1 MFFWFF
7 PAQVHRHTN
16 DWVVIRSTVWSY
28 IIVLFVPQ
36 SGQMDAPLLLW
47 LQGGPGGSSL
57 FGLFNENGPLYVD
70 KDGQGEWMWEAAVS
84 IHLLELMEP
93 LSPSLSSPPFLSPPL
108 LLPSLF
114 SLSDPSGFQCI
125 VETSLGTLT
134 STCCTLTTQWVALA
148 GFFFFFCW
156 WSPGTY
162 GTFVTIDPWDVYLW
176 FVFRTP
182 SIARAVPQGLY

>member
-16 DWVVIRSTVWSY
+16 DWVVIWSTVWNY

-93 LSPSLSSPPFLSPPL
+93 LSPSLSPPPFLAPPL

-114 SLSDPSGFQCI
+114 SLSDPLGFQCI

-148 GFFFFFCW
+148 GFFFFFFA
-156 WSPGTY
+156 GEVR
-162 GTFVTIDPWDVYLW
+162 GRMEHLW
-176 FVFRTP
+176 
-182 SIARAVPQGLY
+182 Q